1 MRSVWTWQLISIVKA
16 SLTDAE
22 LITVK
27 SCHFGYYVEKSKQ
40 LSNRFTGAHMSMKK
54 MQQDSYLSGG
64 NAVFIESL
72 YSRYLKDENSVDE
85 NWRNWFA
92 ELKKG
97 ELEPDQDH
105 LEVQAEMKTAVRQ
118 KRNGQAAAQR
128 STVNPAQHDAKQ
140 LSVFQLINVYRV
152 KGHQRAKLDPLGLA
166 EPADI
171 KEMTL
176 EGNNL
181 SAADL
186 DTVFHSGSLFGI
198 EDAPLREIIERL
210 EKTYCG
216 AIGTEYMHIEDRV
229 QKRWIQVQLETPMST
244 PNFRKGRRNR
254 ILDRVIA
261 AENLEKYLHTR
272 YIGQKRFSLEGGES
286 LIPILDRVVQ
296 QAGVTST
303 HEVVI
308 GMAHRGRL
316 NVLTNIFGKMPS
328 DLFDEFEG
336 KVELDDRYNYDVK
349 YHQGFSS
356 DIYSDSGP
364 MHLALAFNP
373 SHLEIVDPVV
383 EGSVR
388 ARQRRLDDRTTND
401 VLPVLIHG
409 DSAFAGQGVVMETF
423 NMCKTRGYKTGGTIH
438 IIVNNQIGFT
448 TSNPRDLR
456 SSVYCTEVARIVQAP
471 IFHVNG
477 DDPEACVFIAEIA
490 VIYRET
496 FQQDVV
502 IDMVCYRRY
511 GHNEADEP
519 AVTQPL
525 MYQKIRKHP
534 RLVERHAERLI
545 AEGFI
550 TRQKVDEMIADYR
563 RAVDEGGAVA
573 LNVISGLE
581 PSAAR
586 DWAEVK
592 KGDVNITSG
601 TAVSVEKIQ
610 HLGKRML
617 TLPDGFELHS
627 RVAKIMD
634 SRAKML
640 AGEVA
645 GDWGFAENL
654 AYATLLDDG
663 LRIRLSGQDSER
675 GTFFHRHAALHD
687 QKSGEIYKPLKYI
700 AEGQPRFEVIN
711 SFLSEE
717 AVLGFE
723 YGYSSTDPKTLVI
736 WEAQF
741 GDFAN
746 GAQVVIDQF
755 ISSGEIKWG
764 RLSGLVMLL
773 PHGYEGQGPEHSSA
787 RVERYLELCAQHNMR
802 VVQPTMPAQIF
813 HLLRSQML
821 CGFRKPLVVMSP
833 KSLLRHPRAVSPLSD
848 YSEGE
853 FQKVIPEIDKL
864 DDAKV
869 KRLILCSGKIYFKL
883 YESRQASYDHSTA
896 IVRVEQLYPFPK
908 IDLTAMHTRYPN
920 LTNIVWCQDE
930 PRNQG
935 AFREFKARLNDIF
948 RPLRVQYAGRSS
960 SASPAVG
967 YLALH
972 QEQEARLVS
981 EAFESEYTTDLKGV
995 S

>member
-1 MRSVWTWQLISIVKA
+1 
-16 SLTDAE
+16 
-22 LITVK
+22 
-27 SCHFGYYVEKSKQ
+27 
-40 LSNRFTGAHMSMKK
+40 MSMKK
-54 MQQDSYLSGG
+54 MQQQSYLSGG
-64 NAVFIESL
+64 NAAFIEEL
-72 YSRYLKDENSVDE
+72 YSRYLKNEDDVDE
-85 NWRNWFA
+85 HWRDWFA
-92 ELKKG
+92 ELKNG
-97 ELEPDQDH
+97 EL
-105 LEVQAEMKTAVRQ
+105 VQH
-118 KRNGQAAAQR
+118 KRAGNGI
-128 STVNPAQHDAKQ
+128 SSSELSEHDAKQ
-140 LSVFQLINVYRV
+140 VRVLQLINAYRV
-152 KGHQRAKLDPLGLA
+152 KGHERAGLDPL
-166 EPADI
+166 EMNPRPEV

-176 EGNNL
+176 AGNNL
-181 SAADL
+181 GEADL
-186 DTVFHSGSLFGI
+186 DTVFNTGSLFGV
-198 EDAPLREIIERL
+198 EAAPLREIIERV

-216 AIGTEYMHIEDRV
+216 TIGSEYMHIEDRA
-229 QKRWIQVQLETPMST
+229 QKRWIQVQIETSLAT
-244 PNFRKGRRNR
+244 PSFREGRRNR
-254 ILDRVIA
+254 IMDRIIA

-328 DLFDEFEG
+328 HLFDEFEG
-336 KVELDDRYNYDVK
+336 NVELDERYNYDVK

-356 DIYSDSGP
+356 DIYTDSGP

-388 ARQRRLDDRTTND
+388 ARQRRFTDRNTND

-423 NMCKTRGYKTGGTIH
+423 NMCQTRGYKTGGTIH

-448 TSNPRDLR
+448 TSNPRDMR
-456 SSVYCTEVARIVQAP
+456 SSLYCTEVARMVQAP

-490 VIYRET
+490 VKYRET
-496 FQQDVV
+496 FQRDVV

-525 MYQKIRKHP
+525 MYQKIRNHP
-534 RLVERHAERLI
+534 RLADLHAQRLI
-545 AEGFI
+545 DEGFT
-550 TRQKVDEMIADYR
+550 TREKIDDMVADYR
-563 RAVDEGGAVA
+563 RALEEGGAVA

-581 PSAAR
+581 PVAAR
-586 DWAEVK
+586 DWAGLQE
-592 KGDVNITSG
+592 GDVNSTPG
-601 TAVSVEKIQ
+601 TKVTKKKIQ
-610 HLGKRML
+610 DLGKRML
-617 TLPDGFELHS
+617 TLPEGFQLHS
-627 RVAKIMD
+627 RVARIMEN
-634 SRAKML
+634 RAKML
-640 AGEVA
+640 AGKLP

-663 LRIRLSGQDSER
+663 YSIRLSGQDSER

-687 QKSGEIYKPLKYI
+687 QNTGEIYKPLKFL
-700 AEGQPRFEVIN
+700 AEDQPRFEVIN

-723 YGYSSTDPKTLVI
+723 YGYSSTDPRTLVI

-755 ISSGEIKWG
+755 ISSGEMKWG

-787 RVERYLELCAQHNMR
+787 RIERYLELCAQHNMR
-802 VVQPTMPAQIF
+802 VAQPTLPAQIF

-821 CGFRKPLVVMSP
+821 CGFRKPLVVLTP
-833 KSLLRHPRAVSPLSD
+833 KSLLRHERAVSSLDD
-848 YSEGE
+848 YSKGE
-853 FQKVIPEIDKL
+853 FQKVIPEIDKINKK
-864 DDAKV
+864 KV
-869 KRLILCSGKIYFKL
+869 TRLILCSGKIYYKL
-883 YESRQASYDHSTA
+883 YESREHDYDHSTA
-896 IVRVEQLYPFPK
+896 IVRIEQLYPFPK
-908 IDLTAMHTRYPN
+908 VDLKVIQEGYPALKN
-920 LTNIVWCQDE
+920 VVWCQDE

-935 AFREFKARLNDIF
+935 MFREFKSRLNEIF
-948 RPLRVQYAGRSS
+948 APIQVQYAGRISA
-960 SASPAVG
+960 ASPAVG
-967 YLALH
+967 YMALH
-972 QEQEARLVS
+972 QQQEAQLVKD
-981 EAFESEYTTDLKGV
+981 AFEAEYSDKLE
-995 S
+995 

>member
-1 MRSVWTWQLISIVKA
+1 
-16 SLTDAE
+16 
-22 LITVK
+22 
-27 SCHFGYYVEKSKQ
+27 
-40 LSNRFTGAHMSMKK
+40 MSMKK
-54 MQQDSYLSGG
+54 MQQQSYLSGG
-64 NAVFIESL
+64 NAAFIEEL
-72 YSRYLKDENSVDE
+72 YSRYLKNEDDVDE
-85 NWRNWFA
+85 HWRDWFA
-92 ELKKG
+92 ELKNG
-97 ELEPDQDH
+97 ELTPDQDH
-105 LEVQAEMKTAVRQ
+105 LEIREQMKYVVQH
-118 KRNGQAAAQR
+118 KRAGNGI
-128 STVNPAQHDAKQ
+128 SSSELSEHDAKQ
-140 LSVFQLINVYRV
+140 VRVLQLINAYRV
-152 KGHQRAKLDPLGLA
+152 KGHERAGLDPL
-166 EPADI
+166 EMNPRPEV

-176 EGNNL
+176 AGNNL
-181 SAADL
+181 GEADL
-186 DTVFHSGSLFGI
+186 DTVFNTGSLFGV
-198 EDAPLREIIERL
+198 EAAPLREIIERV

-216 AIGTEYMHIEDRV
+216 TIGSEYMHIEDRA
-229 QKRWIQVQLETPMST
+229 QKRWIQVQIETSLAT
-244 PNFRKGRRNR
+244 PSFREGRRNR
-254 ILDRVIA
+254 IMDRIIA

-328 DLFDEFEG
+328 HLFDEFEG
-336 KVELDDRYNYDVK
+336 NVELDERYNYDVK

-356 DIYSDSGP
+356 DIYTDSGP

-388 ARQRRLDDRTTND
+388 ARQRRFTDRNTND

-423 NMCKTRGYKTGGTIH
+423 NMCQTRGYKTGGTIH

-448 TSNPRDLR
+448 TSNPRDMR
-456 SSVYCTEVARIVQAP
+456 SSLYCTEVARMVQAP

-490 VIYRET
+490 VKYRET
-496 FQQDVV
+496 FQRDVV

-525 MYQKIRKHP
+525 MYQKIRNHP
-534 RLVERHAERLI
+534 RLADLHAQRLI
-545 AEGFI
+545 DEGFT
-550 TRQKVDEMIADYR
+550 TREKIDDMVADYR
-563 RAVDEGGAVA
+563 RALEEGGAVA

-581 PSAAR
+581 PVAAR
-586 DWAEVK
+586 DWAGLQE
-592 KGDVNITSG
+592 GDVNSTPG
-601 TAVSVEKIQ
+601 TKVTKKKIQ
-610 HLGKRML
+610 DLGKRML
-617 TLPDGFELHS
+617 TLPEGFQLHS
-627 RVAKIMD
+627 RVARIMEN
-634 SRAKML
+634 RAKML
-640 AGEVA
+640 AGKLP

-663 LRIRLSGQDSER
+663 YSIRLSGQDSER

-687 QKSGEIYKPLKYI
+687 QNTGEIYKPLKFL
-700 AEGQPRFEVIN
+700 AEDQPRFEVIN

-723 YGYSSTDPKTLVI
+723 YGYSSTDPRTLVI

-755 ISSGEIKWG
+755 ISSGEMKWG

-787 RVERYLELCAQHNMR
+787 RIERYLELCAQHNMR
-802 VVQPTMPAQIF
+802 VAQPTLPAQIF

-821 CGFRKPLVVMSP
+821 CGFRKPLVVLTP
-833 KSLLRHPRAVSPLSD
+833 KSLLRHERAVSSLDD
-848 YSEGE
+848 YSKGE
-853 FQKVIPEIDKL
+853 FQKVIPEIDKINKK
-864 DDAKV
+864 KV
-869 KRLILCSGKIYFKL
+869 TRLILCSGKIYYKL
-883 YESRQASYDHSTA
+883 YESREHDYDHSTA
-896 IVRVEQLYPFPK
+896 IVRIEQLYPFPK
-908 IDLTAMHTRYPN
+908 VDLKVIQEGYPALKN
-920 LTNIVWCQDE
+920 VVWCQDE

-935 AFREFKARLNDIF
+935 MFREFKSRLNEIF
-948 RPLRVQYAGRSS
+948 APIQVQYAGRISA
-960 SASPAVG
+960 ASPAVG
-967 YLALH
+967 YMALH
-972 QEQEARLVS
+972 QQQEAQLVKD
-981 EAFESEYTTDLKGV
+981 AFEAEYSDKLE
-995 S
+995 

>member
-1 MRSVWTWQLISIVKA
+1 
-16 SLTDAE
+16 
-22 LITVK
+22 
-27 SCHFGYYVEKSKQ
+27 
-40 LSNRFTGAHMSMKK
+40 MSMKK
-54 MQQDSYLSGG
+54 MQQQSYLSGA
-64 NAVFIESL
+64 NAAFIEEL
-72 YSRYLKDENSVDE
+72 YSRYLKDENDVDE

-92 ELKKG
+92 ELKNG
-97 ELEPDQDH
+97 ALAPDQDH
-105 LEVQAEMKTAVRQ
+105 LEIQQQMKYAVRH
-118 KRNGQAAAQR
+118 KRSGNGI
-128 STVNPAQHDAKQ
+128 SGGELHEHDAKQ
-140 LSVFQLINVYRV
+140 VRVLQLINAYRV
-152 KGHQRAKLDPLGLA
+152 KGHEKARLDPLSMS
-166 EPADI
+166 PRTDI

-176 EGNNL
+176 SGNNL
-181 SAADL
+181 SETDL
-186 DTVFHSGSLFGI
+186 DTVFNTGSLFGL
-198 EDAPLREIIERL
+198 EDAPLREIIERV

-216 AIGTEYMHIEDRV
+216 TIGSEYMHIEDRA
-229 QKRWIQVQLETPMST
+229 QKRWIQVQIETSLAT
-244 PNFRKGRRNR
+244 PNFREGRRNR
-254 ILDRVIA
+254 IMDRIIA

-296 QAGVTST
+296 QAGVTNT

-336 KVELDDRYNYDVK
+336 NVSLDERYNYDVK

-356 DIYSDSGP
+356 DIYTDSGP

-388 ARQRRLDDRTTND
+388 ARQRRFSDRTTND

-423 NMCKTRGYKTGGTIH
+423 NMCQTRGYKTGGTIH

-448 TSNPRDLR
+448 TSNPRDMR
-456 SSVYCTEVARIVQAP
+456 SSLYCTEVARMVQAP

-490 VIYRET
+490 VKYRET
-496 FQQDVV
+496 FQRDVV

-525 MYQKIRKHP
+525 MYEAIRKHP
-534 RLVERHAERLI
+534 RLADLHAQRLI
-545 AEGFI
+545 DEGFT
-550 TRQKVDEMIADYR
+550 TREKIDEMVADYR
-563 RAVDEGGAVA
+563 RALDEGGAVA

-581 PSAAR
+581 PTAAR
-586 DWAEVK
+586 DWAGLHE
-592 KGDVNITSG
+592 GDVNITPG
-601 TAVSVEKIQ
+601 TKVTKKKFQE
-610 HLGKRML
+610 LGKLML
-617 TLPDGFELHS
+617 TLPEGFKMHS
-627 RVAKIMD
+627 RVARIMEN
-634 SRAKML
+634 RRQML
-640 AGEVA
+640 AGKLPS
-645 GDWGFAENL
+645 DWGFAENM

-663 LRIRLSGQDSER
+663 YGIRLSGQDSER
-675 GTFFHRHAALHD
+675 GTFFHRHAAVHD
-687 QKSGEIYKPLKYI
+687 QNNGDIYKPLKFL
-700 AEGQPRFEVIN
+700 AEDQPRFEVIN

-755 ISSGEIKWG
+755 ISSGEMKWG

-787 RVERYLELCAQHNMR
+787 RIERYLELCAQHNMR
-802 VVQPTMPAQIF
+802 VVQPSLPAQIF
-813 HLLRSQML
+813 HLLRSQMM
-821 CGFRKPLVVMSP
+821 CGFRKPLIVMSP
-833 KSLLRHPRAVSPLSD
+833 KSLLRHVRAVSSLDD
-848 YSEGE
+848 YSKGE

-864 DDAKV
+864 NDKKV
-869 KRLILCSGKIYFKL
+869 KRLILCSGKIYYKL
-883 YESRQASYDHSTA
+883 YETREQQYDQSTA
-896 IVRVEQLYPFPK
+896 IVRIEQLYPFPK
-908 IDLTAMHTRYPN
+908 VDLKAIQERYPALKN
-920 LTNIVWCQDE
+920 VVWCQDE

-935 AFREFKARLNDIF
+935 MFREFKSRLNEIF
-948 RPLRVQYAGRSS
+948 APIQVQYSGRISA
-960 SASPAVG
+960 ASPAVG
-967 YLALH
+967 YMALH
-972 QEQEARLVS
+972 QKQEAELVKN
-981 EAFESEYTTDLKGV
+981 AFEADYSDKLE
-995 S
+995 

>member
-1 MRSVWTWQLISIVKA
+1 
-16 SLTDAE
+16 
-22 LITVK
+22 
-27 SCHFGYYVEKSKQ
+27 
-40 LSNRFTGAHMSMKK
+40 MSMKE
-54 MQQDSYLSGG
+54 MQQQSYLYGS
-64 NAVFIESL
+64 NAAFIEEL
-72 YSRYLKDENSVDE
+72 YSQYLKDESLVDE
-85 NWRNWFA
+85 NWRKWFA
-92 ELKKG
+92 ELANG
-97 ELEPDQDH
+97 ELTPDQDH
-105 LEVQAEMKTAVRQ
+105 LAIKAQMLDAVRH
-118 KRNGQAAAQR
+118 KGRGNGVATTINAEQQEI
-128 STVNPAQHDAKQ
+128 DAKQ
-140 LSVFQLINVYRV
+140 VRVLQLINAYRV
-152 KGHQRAKLDPLGLA
+152 KGHQKARLDPLGMSSIP
-166 EPADI
+166 EI
-171 KEMTL
+171 KEMSL

-181 SAADL
+181 GEADL
-186 DTVFHSGSLFGI
+186 DTAFNTGSLFGV
-198 EDAPLREIIERL
+198 EEAPLRDIIARL

-216 AIGTEYMHIEDRV
+216 AVGSEYMHIEDRS
-229 QKRWIQVQLETPMST
+229 QKRWIQVQIETSLAT
-244 PNFRKGRRNR
+244 PNFREGRRNR
-254 ILDRVIA
+254 ILDRIIA
-261 AENLEKYLHTR
+261 AENLEKYLHSR

-303 HEVVI
+303 HEIVI

-328 DLFDEFEG
+328 NLFDEFEG
-336 KVELDDRYNYDVK
+336 NIEYDDRFNYDVK

-356 DIYSDSGP
+356 DIYTDSGP
-364 MHLALAFNP
+364 MHMALAFNP

-388 ARQRRLDDRTTND
+388 ARQRRFDDRNTND

-423 NMCKTRGYKTGGTIH
+423 NMCQTRGYKTGGTIH

-448 TSNPRDLR
+448 TSNPRDMR
-456 SSVYCTEVARIVQAP
+456 SSLYCTEVARMVQAP

-490 VIYRET
+490 VKYRET
-496 FQQDVV
+496 FQRDVV

-525 MYQKIRKHP
+525 MYNLVRKHP
-534 RLVERHAERLI
+534 RLVDLHAQRLI
-545 AEGFI
+545 DEGFT
-550 TRQKVDEMIADYR
+550 TREKVDEMIADYR
-563 RAVDEGGAVA
+563 RALEEGGAVA

-586 DWAEVK
+586 DWAGVQQ
-592 KGDVNITSG
+592 GDVNITPG
-601 TAVSVEKIQ
+601 TAVEAERIQ
-610 HLGKRML
+610 SLGKRML
-617 TLPDGFELHS
+617 ALPEGFKLHS
-627 RVAKIMD
+627 RVEKIMD
-634 SRAKML
+634 NRARML
-640 AGEVA
+640 AGEIP

-663 LRIRLSGQDSER
+663 YRVRLSGQDSER

-687 QKSGEIYKPLKYI
+687 QNTGEIYKPLKFL
-700 AEGQPRFEVIN
+700 ADNQPRFEVIN

-723 YGYSSTDPKTLVI
+723 YGYSSTDPHTLVV

-755 ISSGEIKWG
+755 ISSGEMKWG

-787 RVERYLELCAQHNMR
+787 RIERYLELCAQHNMR
-802 VVQPTMPAQIF
+802 VVQPTLPAQIF
-813 HLLRSQML
+813 HVLRSQMV
-821 CGFRKPLVVMSP
+821 CSFRKPLIVMSP
-833 KSLLRHPRAVSPLSD
+833 KSLLRHERAVSSLED
-848 YSEGE
+848 YSNGE
-853 FQKVIPEIDKL
+853 FQKVIPEIDEI
-864 DDAKV
+864 DAKKV
-869 KRLILCSGKIYFKL
+869 RRLILCSGKIFYKL
-883 YESRQASYDHSTA
+883 YESREQHYDHSTA
-896 IVRVEQLYPFPK
+896 IVRLEQLYPFPK
-908 IDLTAMHTRYPN
+908 ADLMAVFESYPGLEN
-920 LTNIVWCQDE
+920 VVWCQDE

-935 AFREFKARLNDIF
+935 MFREFKSRLNEIF
-948 RPLRVQYAGRSS
+948 APIKVQYSGRIS

-967 YLALH
+967 YMALH
-972 QEQEARLVS
+972 LKQEENIVK
-981 EAFESEYTTDLKGV
+981 EAFEAEYSDKLD
-995 S
+995 

>member
-1 MRSVWTWQLISIVKA
+1 M
-16 SLTDAE
+16 
-22 LITVK
+22 
-27 SCHFGYYVEKSKQ
+27 
-40 LSNRFTGAHMSMKK
+40 
-54 MQQDSYLSGG
+54 
-64 NAVFIESL
+64 
-72 YSRYLKDENSVDE
+72 SVDE

-92 ELKKG
+92 ELRNG
-97 ELEPDQDH
+97 ELTADQDH
-105 LEVQAEMKTAVRQ
+105 VQIQAQMKAAVMN
-118 KRNGQAAAQR
+118 KRHTNGATE
-128 STVNPAQHDAKQ
+128 SVSNEHEAKQ
-140 LSVFQLINVYRV
+140 VKVLQLINSFRV
-152 KGHQRAKLDPLGLA
+152 KGHQRAQLDPLGLA
-166 EPADI
+166 EMADI
-171 KEMTL
+171 PEMTL
-176 EGNNL
+176 AGHELGD
-181 SAADL
+181 ADL
-186 DTVFHSGSLFGI
+186 DTVFKTGSLFGVD
-198 EDAPLREIIERL
+198 EVPLREIVRRL

-216 AIGTEYMHIEDRV
+216 TVGLEYMHIEDLS
-229 QKRWIQVQLETPMST
+229 QKRWIQEQIETSLST
-244 PNFRKGRRNR
+244 PDFREGRRNR

-261 AENLEKYLHTR
+261 AEILEKYLHTR

-336 KVELDDRYNYDVK
+336 NVNLDERYNHDVK

-356 DIYSDSGP
+356 DIYTDSGP

-388 ARQRRLDDRTTND
+388 ARQRRFPDRTTRD

-448 TSNPRDLR
+448 TSNPRDMR
-456 SSVYCTEVARIVQAP
+456 SSLYCTEVARIVQAP

-477 DDPEACVFIAEIA
+477 DDPEACVFVAEIA
-490 VIYRET
+490 TKYRET

-502 IDMVCYRRY
+502 IDMVCYRRH

-525 MYQKIRKHP
+525 MYDAIRKHP
-534 RLVERHAERLI
+534 RLVDRHAERLI
-545 AEGFI
+545 EEGFT
-550 TRQKVDEMIADYR
+550 TREKIDEMVADYR
-563 RAVDEGGAVA
+563 RALDEGGAVA

-581 PSAAR
+581 PATAR
-586 DWAEVK
+586 DWAALHD
-592 KGDVNITSG
+592 GDVNITPG
-601 TAVSVEKIQ
+601 TAVAADKVQ
-610 HLGKRML
+610 QLGQSIL
-617 TLPDGFELHS
+617 TLPEGYKLHP
-627 RVAKIMD
+627 RVAKIMEG
-634 SRAKML
+634 RQNML
-640 AGEVA
+640 DGEIA

-663 LRIRLSGQDSER
+663 YNIRLSGQDSER

-687 QKSGEIYKPLKYI
+687 QKTGEIYKPLKHI
-700 AEGQPRFEVIN
+700 SEHQPRFEVIN

-755 ISSGEIKWG
+755 ISSGEMKWG
-764 RLSGLVMLL
+764 RLSGLVMML

-787 RVERYLELCAQHNMR
+787 RIERYLELCAQHNMR
-802 VVQPTMPAQIF
+802 VAQPTLPAQIF
-813 HLLRSQML
+813 HLLRSQMV
-821 CGFRKPLVVMSP
+821 CGFRKPLIIMTP
-833 KSLLRHPRAVSPLSD
+833 KSLLRHERAVSTLAD

-853 FQKVIPEIDKL
+853 FKKVIPEVDDI
-864 DDAKV
+864 DDAAV
-869 KRLILCSGKIYFKL
+869 KRLILCSGKVYFKL
-883 YESRQASYDHSTA
+883 YESRAENYDHSTA

-908 IDLTAMHTRYPN
+908 QDLNEIHARYPALEN
-920 LTNIVWCQDE
+920 VVWCQDE

-935 AFREFKARLNDIF
+935 MFREFKSRLNEIF
-948 RPLRVQYAGRSS
+948 TPIQVQYAGRISA
-960 SASPAVG
+960 ASPAVG
-967 YLALH
+967 YMALH
-972 QEQEARLVS
+972 LQQETEMVKS
-981 EAFESEYTTDLKGV
+981 AFEAEYSDRLE
-995 S
+995 

>member
-1 MRSVWTWQLISIVKA
+1 
-16 SLTDAE
+16 
-22 LITVK
+22 
-27 SCHFGYYVEKSKQ
+27 
-40 LSNRFTGAHMSMKK
+40 MSMKK
-54 MQQDSYLSGG
+54 MQQSSYLSGA
-64 NAVFIESL
+64 NAAFIEEL
-72 YSRYLKDENSVDE
+72 YSRYLKDESDVDP
-85 NWRNWFA
+85 NWRDWFA
-92 ELKKG
+92 ELKNG
-97 ELEPDQDH
+97 GLTPDQDH
-105 LEVQAEMKTAVRQ
+105 LEIQAQMKYAVRH
-118 KRNGQAAAQR
+118 KRPGNGAAM
-128 STVNPAQHDAKQ
+128 PDLHEHDAKQ
-140 LSVFQLINVYRV
+140 VRVLQLINAYRV
-152 KGHQRAKLDPLGLA
+152 MGHKKANLDPLGMSKRAELKETTLA
-166 EPADI
+166 
-171 KEMTL
+171 
-176 EGNNL
+176 GNNL
-181 SAADL
+181 SEADL
-186 DTVFHSGSLFGI
+186 DTVFNSGSLFGL

-216 AIGTEYMHIEDRV
+216 TIGSEYMHIEDRA
-229 QKRWIQVQLETPMST
+229 QKRWIQVQIETSLAQPD
-244 PNFRKGRRNR
+244 FREGRRNR
-254 ILDRVIA
+254 ILDRIIA
-261 AENLEKYLHTR
+261 AENLEKFLHTR

-286 LIPILDRVVQ
+286 LIPIIDRVVQ

-303 HEVVI
+303 REVVI

-336 KVELDDRYNYDVK
+336 NIEYDDRFNYDVK

-356 DIYSDSGP
+356 DLYTDSGP

-388 ARQRRLDDRTTND
+388 ARQRRFTDRTTND

-423 NMCKTRGYKTGGTIH
+423 NMCQTRGYKTGGTIH

-448 TSNPRDLR
+448 TSNPRDMR
-456 SSVYCTEVARIVQAP
+456 SSLYCTEVARMVQAP

-490 VIYRET
+490 VKYRET

-525 MYQKIRKHP
+525 MYQAVRKHP
-534 RLVERHAERLI
+534 RLVDLHSQRLI
-545 AEGFI
+545 DEGFT
-550 TRQKVDEMIADYR
+550 TREKVDEMIADYR
-563 RAVDEGGAVA
+563 RALEEGGAVA

-581 PSAAR
+581 QTVAR
-586 DWAEVK
+586 DWAAVA
-592 KGDVNITSG
+592 KGDVNTTPG
-601 TAVSVEKIQ
+601 TKVAAKKIKD
-610 HLGKRML
+610 LGKRML
-617 TLPDGFELHS
+617 TLPEGFKLHS
-627 RVAKIMD
+627 RVEKIMQG
-634 SRAKML
+634 REQML
-640 AGEVA
+640 AGKIPC
-645 GDWGFAENL
+645 DWGFAENL

-663 LRIRLSGQDSER
+663 YSVRLSGQDSER
-675 GTFFHRHAALHD
+675 GTFFHRHAAVHD
-687 QKSGEIYKPLKYI
+687 QNSGEIYKPLKYL
-700 AEGQPRFEVIN
+700 AEDQPRFEVIN

-723 YGYSSTDPKTLVI
+723 YGYASTDPKTLVI

-755 ISSGEIKWG
+755 ISSGEVKWG

-787 RVERYLELCAQHNMR
+787 RIERYLELCAQHNMR
-802 VVQPTMPAQIF
+802 VAQPTMPAQVF
-813 HLLRSQML
+813 HLLRSQMM
-821 CGFRKPLVVMSP
+821 CGFRKPLIVMSP
-833 KSLLRHPRAVSPLSD
+833 KSLLRHEKATSPLADFSK
-848 YSEGE
+848 GE
-853 FQKVIPEIDKL
+853 FQKVIPEIDKI
-864 DDAKV
+864 DAKKV

-883 YESRQASYDHSTA
+883 YQTRAEKYDDSSA

-908 IDLTAMHTRYPN
+908 VDLNAIHEQYPN
-920 LTNIVWCQDE
+920 LENVVWCQDE

-935 AFREFKARLNDIF
+935 MFREFKSRLNEIF
-948 RPLRVQYAGRSS
+948 KPLQVQYAGRIS

-967 YLALH
+967 YTALH
-972 QEQEARLVS
+972 QQQEAHLVRD
-981 EAFESEYTTDLKGV
+981 AFEAEFSDTLDN
-995 S
+995 

>member
-1 MRSVWTWQLISIVKA
+1 
-16 SLTDAE
+16 
-22 LITVK
+22 
-27 SCHFGYYVEKSKQ
+27 
-40 LSNRFTGAHMSMKK
+40 MSMKK
-54 MQQDSYLSGG
+54 MQQQSYLHGS
-64 NAVFIESL
+64 NAAFIEEL
-72 YSRYLKDENSVDE
+72 YSRYLKDENEVDE

-92 ELKKG
+92 ELRNG
-97 ELEPDQDH
+97 ELTADQDH
-105 LEVQAEMKTAVRQ
+105 LEIQAQVKAAVRH
-118 KRNGQAAAQR
+118 KKAGNGI
-128 STVNPAQHDAKQ
+128 SSGELHEHDAKQ
-140 LSVFQLINVYRV
+140 VRILQLINAYRV
-152 KGHQRAKLDPLGLA
+152 KGHQRARLDPLGLSTLS
-166 EPADI
+166 EI

-176 EGNNL
+176 AGNNL
-181 SAADL
+181 SEADL
-186 DTVFHSGSLFGI
+186 DTVFNTGSLFGV

-216 AIGTEYMHIEDRV
+216 AIGSEYMHIEDRS
-229 QKRWIQVQLETPMST
+229 QKRWIQVQIETTLAT
-244 PNFRKGRRNR
+244 PNFREGRRNR
-254 ILDRVIA
+254 ILDRIIA

-286 LIPILDRVVQ
+286 LIPIIDRVVQ

-336 KVELDDRYNYDVK
+336 NVDLDERYNHDVK

-356 DIYSDSGP
+356 DIYTDSGP

-388 ARQRRLDDRTTND
+388 ARQRRMTDRTTND
-401 VLPVLIHG
+401 VLPVLVHG

-448 TSNPRDLR
+448 TSNPRDMR
-456 SSVYCTEVARIVQAP
+456 SSLYCTEVARMVQAP

-490 VIYRET
+490 VKYRET
-496 FQQDVV
+496 FKQDVV
-502 IDMVCYRRY
+502 IDMICYRRY

-525 MYQKIRKHP
+525 MYQAIRKHP
-534 RLVERHAERLI
+534 RLVDLHAQRLI
-545 AEGFI
+545 DEGFT
-550 TRQKVDEMIADYR
+550 TREKIDEMIADYR
-563 RAVDEGGAVA
+563 RALDEGGAVA

-581 PSAAR
+581 PMAAR
-586 DWAEVK
+586 DWAGLQD
-592 KGDVNITSG
+592 GDVNETSG
-601 TAVSVEKIQ
+601 TGVAAKKIKQ
-610 HLGKRML
+610 LGQKIL
-617 TLPDGFELHS
+617 QLPQDFSLHP
-627 RVAKIMD
+627 RVTKIMENRRQMID
-634 SRAKML
+634 GKL
-640 AGEVA
+640 P

-654 AYATLLDDG
+654 AYATILDDG
-663 LRIRLSGQDSER
+663 YSIRLSGQDSER

-687 QKSGEIYKPLKYI
+687 QNTGEIYKPLKYLS
-700 AEGQPRFEVIN
+700 ENQPRFEVIN

-755 ISSGEIKWG
+755 ISSGEMKWG

-787 RVERYLELCAQHNMR
+787 RIERYLELCAQHNMR
-802 VVQPTMPAQIF
+802 VVQPTLPAQVF
-813 HLLRSQML
+813 HLLRSQMT
-821 CGFRKPLVVMSP
+821 CSFRKPLIIMSP
-833 KSLLRHPRAVSPLSD
+833 KSLLRHELAVSPLSA
-848 YSEGE
+848 YSKGE
-853 FQKVIPEIDKL
+853 FMKVIPEIDDI
-864 DDAKV
+864 DDAAV
-869 KRLILCSGKIYFKL
+869 KRLILCSGKIYYKL
-883 YESRQASYDHSTA
+883 YETREQNYDHSTA

-908 IDLTAMHTRYPN
+908 IDLNAIHARYPALKN
-920 LTNIVWCQDE
+920 VVWCQDE

-935 AFREFKARLNDIF
+935 MFREFKSRLNEIF
-948 RPLRVQYAGRSS
+948 APLQVQYAGRISA
-960 SASPAVG
+960 ASPAVG
-967 YLALH
+967 YMSLH
-972 QEQEARLVS
+972 QKQELELVKD
-981 EAFESEYTTDLKGV
+981 AFEADYSDKLD
-995 S
+995 

>member
-1 MRSVWTWQLISIVKA
+1 
-16 SLTDAE
+16 
-22 LITVK
+22 
-27 SCHFGYYVEKSKQ
+27 
-40 LSNRFTGAHMSMKK
+40 MSMKK
-54 MQQDSYLSGG
+54 MQQESYLHAS
-64 NAVFIESL
+64 NAVFMEEL
-72 YSRYLKDENSVDE
+72 YARYLVDENDVDE

-92 ELKKG
+92 QLANG
-97 ELEPDQDH
+97 AAEPDADH
-105 LEVQAEMKTAVRQ
+105 LAIQAQMKSAVMTR
-118 KRNGQAAAQR
+118 KRAQAASVSVA
-128 STVNPAQHDAKQ
+128 PDAKQ
-140 LSVFQLINVYRV
+140 VSVLQLINAYRI
-152 KGHQRAKLDPLGLA
+152 KGHQKARLDPLGMYKIP
-166 EPADI
+166 EI
-171 KEMTL
+171 KDMTL
-176 EGNNL
+176 AGNNL
-181 SAADL
+181 SEADL
-186 DTVFHSGSLFGI
+186 DTVFNTGSLFGV
-198 EDAPLREIIERL
+198 EDAPLREILDRL

-216 AIGTEYMHIEDRV
+216 TIGSEYMHIEDRA
-229 QKRWIQVQLETPMST
+229 QKRWIQVQLETSLCQ
-244 PNFRKGRRNR
+244 PNFREGRRNR
-254 ILDRVIA
+254 IFDRVIA

-272 YIGQKRFSLEGGES
+272 YVGQKRFSLEGGES

-296 QAGVTST
+296 QAGATST

-336 KVELDDRYNYDVK
+336 NIEWDDRYNYDVK

-356 DIYSDSGP
+356 DIYTDSGP

-388 ARQRRLDDRTTND
+388 ARQRRFNNRTTND

-423 NMCKTRGYKTGGTIH
+423 NMCQTRGYKTGGTIH

-448 TSNPRDLR
+448 TSNPRDMR
-456 SSVYCTEVARIVQAP
+456 SSLYCTEVARMVQAP

-490 VIYRET
+490 IKYRET
-496 FQQDVV
+496 FKQDVV

-519 AVTQPL
+519 AVTQPM
-525 MYQKIRKHP
+525 MYQSVRKHP
-534 RLVERHAERLI
+534 RLVELHARRLI
-545 AEGFI
+545 DEGF
-550 TRQKVDEMIADYR
+550 TTQEKVDQMIADYR
-563 RAVDEGGAVA
+563 RALEEGGAVA

-581 PSAAR
+581 PGAAR
-586 DWAEVK
+586 DWAGVQD
-592 KGDVNITSG
+592 GDVNLTPD
-601 TAVSVEKIQ
+601 TAVEVDKVKS
-610 HLGKRML
+610 LGQKML
-617 TLPDGFELHS
+617 TLPEGFKLHS
-627 RVAKIMD
+627 RIQKIMD
-634 SRAKML
+634 GRQKML
-640 AGEVA
+640 DDETP

-663 LRIRLSGQDSER
+663 YRIRLSGQDSER
-675 GTFFHRHAALHD
+675 GTFFHRHAAVHD
-687 QKSGEIYKPLKYI
+687 QNTGEIYKPLKYLR
-700 AEGQPRFEVIN
+700 EEQPRFEVIN

-723 YGYSSTDPKTLVI
+723 YGYSSTDPNTLVI

-755 ISSGEIKWG
+755 ISSGEVKWG
-764 RLSGLVMLL
+764 RLSGLVMML

-787 RVERYLELCAQHNMR
+787 RIERYLELCAQHNMR
-802 VVQPTMPAQIF
+802 VAQPTMPAQIF
-813 HLLRSQML
+813 HLLRSQMV
-821 CGFRKPLVVMSP
+821 CGFRKPLIIMTP

-848 YSEGE
+848 YGEGE
-853 FQKVIPEIDKL
+853 FQKVIPEIDSI
-864 DDAKV
+864 DNSKV

-883 YESRQASYDHSTA
+883 YEARAESYDETTA

-908 IDLTAMHTRYPN
+908 TDLKAVYDQYPALEN
-920 LTNIVWCQDE
+920 VVWCQDE

-935 AFREFKARLNDIF
+935 MFREFKSRLNEIF
-948 RPLRVQYAGRSS
+948 TPIKVQYSGRIS

-967 YLALH
+967 YMALH
-972 QEQEARLVS
+972 AKQEAKLVKD
-981 EAFESEYTTDLKGV
+981 AFEAEYSDKLE
-995 S
+995 

>member
-1 MRSVWTWQLISIVKA
+1 
-16 SLTDAE
+16 
-22 LITVK
+22 
-27 SCHFGYYVEKSKQ
+27 
-40 LSNRFTGAHMSMKK
+40 MSMKK
-54 MQQDSYLSGG
+54 MQQQSYLHGS
-64 NAVFIESL
+64 NAAFIEEL
-72 YSRYLKDENSVDE
+72 YSRYLQDENSVDE
-85 NWRNWFA
+85 NWRNWFT
-92 ELKKG
+92 ELRNG
-97 ELEPDQDH
+97 ELTADQDH
-105 LEVQAEMKTAVRQ
+105 VQIQAQMKAAVMN
-118 KRNGQAAAQR
+118 KRRVNG
-128 STVNPAQHDAKQ
+128 SGDSVSNEHEAKQ
-140 LSVFQLINVYRV
+140 VKVLQLINSYRV
-152 KGHQRAKLDPLGLA
+152 KGHQRANLDPLA
-166 EPADI
+166 ITEAPEI
-171 KEMTL
+171 PEMTL
-176 EGNNL
+176 AGHELGD
-181 SAADL
+181 ADL
-186 DTVFHSGSLFGI
+186 DTVFKTGSLFGVD
-198 EDAPLREIIERL
+198 EVPLREIVRRL
-210 EKTYCG
+210 QKTYCG
-216 AIGTEYMHIEDRV
+216 TVGLEYMHIEDLT
-229 QKRWIQVQLETPMST
+229 QKRWIQGEIETSLST
-244 PNFRKGRRNR
+244 PNFREGRRNR

-261 AENLEKYLHTR
+261 AEILEKFLHTR

-296 QAGVTST
+296 QAGVNNT

-336 KVELDDRYNYDVK
+336 NVNLDERYNHDVK

-356 DIYSDSGP
+356 DIYTDSGP

-388 ARQRRLDDRTTND
+388 ARQRRFSDRTTRD

-448 TSNPRDLR
+448 TSDPRDMR
-456 SSVYCTEVARIVQAP
+456 SSLYCTEVARIVQAP

-490 VIYRET
+490 VKYRET

-502 IDMVCYRRY
+502 IDMVCYRRW

-525 MYQKIRKHP
+525 MYDAIRKHP
-534 RLVERHAERLI
+534 RLADLHAERLI
-545 AEGFI
+545 EEGFT
-550 TRQKVDEMIADYR
+550 TREKIDEMIADYR
-563 RAVDEGGAVA
+563 RALDEGGAVA

-581 PSAAR
+581 PATAR
-586 DWAEVK
+586 DWAGLHD
-592 KGDVNITSG
+592 GDVNITPG
-601 TAVSVEKIQ
+601 TAVAADKIQ
-610 HLGKRML
+610 QLGQSIL
-617 TLPDGFELHS
+617 TLPEGFKLHA
-627 RVAKIMD
+627 RVARIMQG
-634 SRAKML
+634 RQKML
-640 AGEVA
+640 DGEVA

-663 LRIRLSGQDSER
+663 YNIRLSGQDSER
-675 GTFFHRHAALHD
+675 GTFFHRHAALHHQD
-687 QKSGEIYKPLKYI
+687 TGEIYKPLKHI
-700 AEGQPRFEVIN
+700 SEHQPRFEVIN

-755 ISSGEIKWG
+755 ISSGEMKWG

-787 RVERYLELCAQHNMR
+787 RIERYLELCAQHNMR
-802 VVQPTMPAQIF
+802 VAQPSLPAQIF
-813 HLLRSQML
+813 HLLRSQMM
-821 CGFRKPLVVMSP
+821 CGFRKPLIIMSP
-833 KSLLRHPRAVSPLSD
+833 KSLLRHERAVSSLAD

-853 FQKVIPEIDKL
+853 FKKVIPEIDDI
-864 DDAKV
+864 DDAAV
-869 KRLILCSGKIYFKL
+869 KRLILCSGKVYYKL
-883 YESRQASYDHSTA
+883 YESRAEHYDHSTA

-908 IDLTAMHTRYPN
+908 QDLNEIHARYPALEN
-920 LTNIVWCQDE
+920 VAWCQDE

-935 AFREFKARLNDIF
+935 MFREFKSRLNEIF
-948 RPLRVQYAGRSS
+948 TPMQVQYAGRPSA
-960 SASPAVG
+960 ASPAVG
-967 YLALH
+967 YMALH
-972 QEQEARLVS
+972 LQQEADMVKS
-981 EAFESEYTTDLKGV
+981 AFEAGYSDKLD
-995 S
+995 

>member
-1 MRSVWTWQLISIVKA
+1 
-16 SLTDAE
+16 
-22 LITVK
+22 
-27 SCHFGYYVEKSKQ
+27 
-40 LSNRFTGAHMSMKK
+40 
-54 MQQDSYLSGG
+54 MQQESYLHGS
-64 NAVFIESL
+64 NAVFIEEL
-72 YSRYLKDENSVDE
+72 YSRYLNDENDVDE

-92 ELKKG
+92 ELKNG
-97 ELEPDQDH
+97 ALEPDQDH
-105 LEVQAEMKTAVRQ
+105 LAIQAQMKSAVMTRKRSDAAPTAT
-118 KRNGQAAAQR
+118 A
-128 STVNPAQHDAKQ
+128 PDAKQ
-140 LSVFQLINVYRV
+140 VSVLQLINAYRI
-152 KGHQRAKLDPLGLA
+152 KGHQKARLDPLGMYQNP
-166 EPADI
+166 EI
-171 KEMTL
+171 KDMAL

-181 SAADL
+181 SKADL
-186 DTVFHSGSLFGI
+186 DTVFNTGSLFGV
-198 EDAPLREIIERL
+198 EEAPLREIIERL

-216 AIGTEYMHIEDRV
+216 TIGSEYMHIEDRE
-229 QKRWIQVQLETPMST
+229 QKRWIQVQLETSLST
-244 PNFRKGRRNR
+244 PNFREGRKNR
-254 ILDRVIA
+254 IFDRVIA

-296 QAGVTST
+296 EAGTTNT

-336 KVELDDRYNYDVK
+336 NVEMSDDSNYDVK

-356 DIYSDSGP
+356 DIYTDSGP

-388 ARQRRLDDRTTND
+388 ARQRRFNNRNTND

-456 SSVYCTEVARIVQAP
+456 SSLYCTEVARIVQAP

-490 VIYRET
+490 IRYRET
-496 FQQDVV
+496 FKQDVV

-525 MYQKIRKHP
+525 MYEAVRKHP
-534 RLVERHAERLI
+534 RLVELHAKRLI
-545 AEGFI
+545 EEGFL
-550 TRQKVDEMIADYR
+550 TQEKVDQMVADYR
-563 RAVDEGGAVA
+563 RALDEGGAVA

-581 PSAAR
+581 PGAAR
-586 DWAEVK
+586 DWAGLQD
-592 KGDVNITSG
+592 GDVNITPNTG
-601 TAVSVEKIQ
+601 VSADKIQ
-610 HLGKRML
+610 QLGKKML
-617 TLPDGFELHS
+617 TLPEGFELHS
-627 RVAKIMD
+627 RISKIMD
-634 SRAKML
+634 GRQKML
-640 AGEVA
+640 DGEVG

-663 LRIRLSGQDSER
+663 YRIRLSGQDSER
-675 GTFFHRHAALHD
+675 GTFFHRHAAVHH
-687 QKSGEIYKPLKYI
+687 QKTGEIYKPLKYLS
-700 AEGQPRFEVIN
+700 ADQPRFEVIN

-723 YGYSSTDPKTLVI
+723 YGYSSTDPNTLVI

-755 ISSGEIKWG
+755 ISSGEMKWG

-787 RVERYLELCAQHNMR
+787 RIERYLELCAQHNMR
-802 VVQPTMPAQIF
+802 VVQPTMPAQIY
-813 HLLRSQML
+813 HVLRSQMV
-821 CGFRKPLVVMSP
+821 CKFRKPLIVMTP

-848 YSEGE
+848 YSDSE
-853 FQKVIPEIDKL
+853 FLKVIPEIDKI
-864 DDAKV
+864 DNKKV
-869 KRLILCSGKIYFKL
+869 KRLILCSGK
-883 YESRQASYDHSTA
+883 
-896 IVRVEQLYPFPK
+896 
-908 IDLTAMHTRYPN
+908 
-920 LTNIVWCQDE
+920 
-930 PRNQG
+930 
-935 AFREFKARLNDIF
+935 
-948 RPLRVQYAGRSS
+948 
-960 SASPAVG
+960 
-967 YLALH
+967 
-972 QEQEARLVS
+972 VS
-981 EAFESEYTTDLKGV
+981 VA
-995 S
+995 

>member
-1 MRSVWTWQLISIVKA
+1 
-16 SLTDAE
+16 
-22 LITVK
+22 
-27 SCHFGYYVEKSKQ
+27 
-40 LSNRFTGAHMSMKK
+40 MSMKK
-54 MQQDSYLSGG
+54 MQQQSYLHGS
-64 NAVFIESL
+64 NAAFIEEL
-72 YSRYLKDENSVDE
+72 YSKYLQDENSVDE

-92 ELKKG
+92 ELRNG
-97 ELEPDQDH
+97 ELTADQDH
-105 LEVQAEMKTAVRQ
+105 IQIQAQMKAAVMN
-118 KRNGQAAAQR
+118 KRRATGAGGSVSNE
-128 STVNPAQHDAKQ
+128 HEAKQ
-140 LSVFQLINVYRV
+140 VKVLQLINSYRV
-152 KGHQRAKLDPLGLA
+152 KGHQRAQLDPLAIA
-166 EPADI
+166 EVPEI
-171 KEMTL
+171 PEMTL
-176 EGNNL
+176 AGHEL
-181 SAADL
+181 SDADL
-186 DTVFHSGSLFGI
+186 DTVFKTGSLFGVD
-198 EDAPLREIIERL
+198 EVPLREIISRL
-210 EKTYCG
+210 QQTYCG
-216 AIGTEYMHIEDRV
+216 TVGLEYMHIEDLA
-229 QKRWIQVQLETPMST
+229 QKRWIQMEIETSLST
-244 PNFRKGRRNR
+244 PNFREGRRNR

-261 AENLEKYLHTR
+261 AEVLEKFLHTR

-296 QAGVTST
+296 QAGVNNT

-336 KVELDDRYNYDVK
+336 NVNLDERYNHDVK

-356 DIYSDSGP
+356 DIYTDSGP

-388 ARQRRLDDRTTND
+388 ARQRRFPDRTTRD

-448 TSNPRDLR
+448 TSNPRDMR
-456 SSVYCTEVARIVQAP
+456 SSLYCTEVARIVQAP

-490 VIYRET
+490 VKYRET

-502 IDMVCYRRY
+502 IDMVCYRRW

-525 MYQKIRKHP
+525 MYDAIRKHP
-534 RLVERHAERLI
+534 RLVELHTERLI
-545 AEGFI
+545 EEGFT
-550 TRQKVDEMIADYR
+550 TREKIDEMIADYR
-563 RAVDEGGAVA
+563 RALEEGGAVA

-581 PSAAR
+581 PETAR
-586 DWAEVK
+586 DWAGLHD
-592 KGDVNITSG
+592 GDVNMTTG
-601 TAVSVEKIQ
+601 TAVAAEKIQ
-610 HLGKRML
+610 QLGQSIL
-617 TLPDGFELHS
+617 TLPEGFKLHA
-627 RVAKIMD
+627 RIAKIMQG
-634 SRAKML
+634 RQMML
-640 AGEVA
+640 DGEVA

-663 LRIRLSGQDSER
+663 YNIRLSGQDSER

-687 QKSGEIYKPLKYI
+687 QKTGEIYKPLKHI
-700 AEGQPRFEVIN
+700 SEHQPRFEVIN

-755 ISSGEIKWG
+755 ISSGEMKWG

-787 RVERYLELCAQHNMR
+787 RIERYLELCAQHNMR
-802 VVQPTMPAQIF
+802 VAQPSLPSQIF
-813 HLLRSQML
+813 HLLRSQMM
-821 CGFRKPLVVMSP
+821 CGFRKPLIIMSP
-833 KSLLRHPRAVSPLSD
+833 KSLLRHPRAVSTLAD

-853 FQKVIPEIDKL
+853 FKKVIPEIDDI
-864 DDAKV
+864 DDAAV
-869 KRLILCSGKIYFKL
+869 KRLILCSGKVYYKL
-883 YESRQASYDHSTA
+883 YESRAERYDHSTA

-908 IDLTAMHTRYPN
+908 QDLNEIHARYPALEN
-920 LTNIVWCQDE
+920 VVWCQDE

-935 AFREFKARLNDIF
+935 MFREFKSRLNEIF
-948 RPLRVQYAGRSS
+948 TSIQVQYAGRPSA
-960 SASPAVG
+960 ASPAVG
-967 YLALH
+967 YMALH
-972 QEQEARLVS
+972 LQQEADMVKS
-981 EAFESEYTTDLKGV
+981 AFEAEFSEKLD
-995 S
+995 

>member
-1 MRSVWTWQLISIVKA
+1 
-16 SLTDAE
+16 
-22 LITVK
+22 
-27 SCHFGYYVEKSKQ
+27 
-40 LSNRFTGAHMSMKK
+40 MSMKK
-54 MQQDSYLSGG
+54 MQQQSYLSGG
-64 NAVFIESL
+64 NAAFIEEL
-72 YSRYLKDENSVDE
+72 YSRYLKNEDDVDQH
-85 NWRNWFA
+85 WRDWFA
-92 ELKKG
+92 ELKNG
-97 ELEPDQDH
+97 ELTPDQDH
-105 LEVQAEMKTAVRQ
+105 LEIREQMKYVVQH
-118 KRNGQAAAQR
+118 KRAGNGI
-128 STVNPAQHDAKQ
+128 SSSELSEHDAKQ
-140 LSVFQLINVYRV
+140 VRVLQLINAYRV
-152 KGHQRAKLDPLGLA
+152 KGHERARLDPL
-166 EPADI
+166 EMNPRPEV

-176 EGNNL
+176 AGNNL
-181 SAADL
+181 GEADL
-186 DTVFHSGSLFGI
+186 DTVFNTGSLFGV
-198 EDAPLREIIERL
+198 EAAPLREIIERV

-216 AIGTEYMHIEDRV
+216 TIGSEYMHIEDRA
-229 QKRWIQVQLETPMST
+229 QKRWIQVQIETSLAT
-244 PNFRKGRRNR
+244 PSFREGRRNR
-254 ILDRVIA
+254 IMDRIIA

-336 KVELDDRYNYDVK
+336 NVELDERYNYDVK

-356 DIYSDSGP
+356 DIYTDSGP

-388 ARQRRLDDRTTND
+388 ARQRRFTDRNTND

-423 NMCKTRGYKTGGTIH
+423 NMCQTRGYKTGGTIH

-448 TSNPRDLR
+448 TSNPRDMR
-456 SSVYCTEVARIVQAP
+456 SSLYCTEVARMVQAP

-490 VIYRET
+490 VKYRET
-496 FQQDVV
+496 FQRDVV

-525 MYQKIRKHP
+525 MYQKIRNHP
-534 RLVERHAERLI
+534 RLAELHAQRLI
-545 AEGFI
+545 DEGFT
-550 TRQKVDEMIADYR
+550 TREKIDEMVADYR
-563 RAVDEGGAVA
+563 RALEEGGAVA

-581 PSAAR
+581 PVAAR
-586 DWAEVK
+586 DWAGLQE
-592 KGDVNITSG
+592 GDVNSTPG
-601 TAVSVEKIQ
+601 TKVTKKKIQ
-610 HLGKRML
+610 DLGKRML
-617 TLPDGFELHS
+617 SLPEGFQLHS
-627 RVAKIMD
+627 RVARIMEN
-634 SRAKML
+634 RAKML
-640 AGEVA
+640 AGKLP

-663 LRIRLSGQDSER
+663 YSIRLSGQDSER

-687 QKSGEIYKPLKYI
+687 QNTGEIYKPLKFL
-700 AEGQPRFEVIN
+700 AEEQPRFEVIN

-723 YGYSSTDPKTLVI
+723 YGYSSTDPRTLVI

-755 ISSGEIKWG
+755 ISSGEMKWG

-787 RVERYLELCAQHNMR
+787 RIERYLELCAQHNMR
-802 VVQPTMPAQIF
+802 VAQPTLPAQIF

-821 CGFRKPLVVMSP
+821 CGFRKPLVVLTP
-833 KSLLRHPRAVSPLSD
+833 KSLLRHERAVSSLDD
-848 YSEGE
+848 YSKGE
-853 FQKVIPEIDKL
+853 FQKVIPEIDKINKK
-864 DDAKV
+864 KV
-869 KRLILCSGKIYFKL
+869 TRLILCSGKIYYKL
-883 YESRQASYDHSTA
+883 YESREQDYDHSTA
-896 IVRVEQLYPFPK
+896 IVRIEQLYPFPK
-908 IDLTAMHTRYPN
+908 VDLKVIQESYPALKN
-920 LTNIVWCQDE
+920 VVWCQDE

-935 AFREFKARLNDIF
+935 MFREFKSRLNEIF
-948 RPLRVQYAGRSS
+948 APIQVQYAGRISA
-960 SASPAVG
+960 ASPAVG
-967 YLALH
+967 YMALH
-972 QEQEARLVS
+972 QQQEAQLVKD
-981 EAFESEYTTDLKGV
+981 AFEAEYSDKLE
-995 S
+995 

>member
-1 MRSVWTWQLISIVKA
+1 
-16 SLTDAE
+16 
-22 LITVK
+22 
-27 SCHFGYYVEKSKQ
+27 
-40 LSNRFTGAHMSMKK
+40 MSMKK
-54 MQQDSYLSGG
+54 MQQSSYLSGG
-64 NAVFIESL
+64 NAAFIEEL
-72 YSRYLKDENSVDE
+72 YSRYLKDESDVDP
-85 NWRNWFA
+85 NWRDWFA
-92 ELKKG
+92 ELRNG
-97 ELEPDQDH
+97 ELSADQDH
-105 LEVQAEMKTAVRQ
+105 LEIQAQMKQAVLH
-118 KRNGQAAAQR
+118 KRPGNGVG
-128 STVNPAQHDAKQ
+128 TPDLHEHDAKQ
-140 LSVFQLINVYRV
+140 VRVLQLINAYRV
-152 KGHQRAKLDPLGLA
+152 LGHKRANLDPLNMSPRA
-166 EPADI
+166 EI
-171 KEMTL
+171 KETTL
-176 EGNNL
+176 AGNNL
-181 SAADL
+181 SDADL
-186 DTVFHSGSLFGI
+186 DTVFNTGSLFGI
-198 EDAPLREIIERL
+198 EDAPLRDIIERL

-216 AIGTEYMHIEDRV
+216 TIGSEYMHIEDRA
-229 QKRWIQVQLETPMST
+229 QKRWIQVQIETSLAT
-244 PNFRKGRRNR
+244 PNFREGRRNR
-254 ILDRVIA
+254 ILDRIIA
-261 AENLEKYLHTR
+261 AENLEKFLHTR

-286 LIPILDRVVQ
+286 LIPIIDRVVQ
-296 QAGVTST
+296 QAGVTNT

-336 KVELDDRYNYDVK
+336 NVDFNERYNYDVK

-356 DIYSDSGP
+356 DIYTDSGP

-388 ARQRRLDDRTTND
+388 ARQRRFTDRTTND

-423 NMCKTRGYKTGGTIH
+423 NMCMTRGYKTGGTIH

-448 TSNPRDLR
+448 TSNPRDMR
-456 SSVYCTEVARIVQAP
+456 SSLYCTEVARMVQAP

-490 VIYRET
+490 VKYRET

-525 MYQKIRKHP
+525 MYQAVRKHP
-534 RLVERHAERLI
+534 RLVDLHAQRLI
-545 AEGFI
+545 DEGFT
-550 TRQKVDEMIADYR
+550 TREKIDEMVADYR
-563 RAVDEGGAVA
+563 RALEEGGAVA

-581 PSAAR
+581 QTVAR
-586 DWAEVK
+586 DWAAVTA
-592 KGDVNITSG
+592 GDVNITPG
-601 TAVSVEKIQ
+601 TKVAAKKIQ
-610 HLGKRML
+610 DIGQRML
-617 TLPDGFELHS
+617 SLPEGFKLHS
-627 RVAKIMD
+627 RVAKILEG
-634 SRAKML
+634 RQKML
-640 AGEVA
+640 AGEVPC
-645 GDWGFAENL
+645 DWGFAENM

-663 LRIRLSGQDSER
+663 YSIRLSGQDSER
-675 GTFFHRHAALHD
+675 GTFFHRHAALHHQD
-687 QKSGEIYKPLKYI
+687 TGEVYKPLTYL
-700 AEGQPRFEVIN
+700 AEDQPRFEVIN

-755 ISSGEIKWG
+755 ISSGEVKWG

-787 RVERYLELCAQHNMR
+787 RIERYLELCAQHNMR
-802 VVQPTMPAQIF
+802 VVQPTLPSQVF

-821 CGFRKPLVVMSP
+821 CGFRKPLIVMSP
-833 KSLLRHPRAVSPLSD
+833 KSLLRHEKATSPLADLSK
-848 YSEGE
+848 GE
-853 FQKVIPEIDKL
+853 FQKVIPEIDRLNAK
-864 DDAKV
+864 KV
-869 KRLILCSGKIYFKL
+869 KRLIFCSGKIYFKL
-883 YESRQASYDHSTA
+883 YETRAEKYDKTTA
-896 IVRVEQLYPFPK
+896 IVRLEQLYPFPK
-908 IDLTAMHTRYPN
+908 VDLKAIKEQYPN
-920 LTNIVWCQDE
+920 LENVVWCQDE

-935 AFREFKARLNDIF
+935 MFREFKSRLNEIF
-948 RPLRVQYAGRSS
+948 EPLQVQYAGRIS

-967 YLALH
+967 YTALH
-972 QEQEARLVS
+972 QQQEAHLVRD
-981 EAFESEYTTDLKGV
+981 AFEAEFSDKLDN
-995 S
+995 